1 MEEGEI
7 RPHRSQ
13 YWLNPKIMD
22 QAQHE
27 LEVRTVCDVYA
38 TAAQLAADGVR
49 VVSCDEKT
57 SIQALERDAPT
68 KPTRPGGIERQEFEY
83 IRHGTSCLI
92 ASFDVVSGKIV
103 VPTLGPT
110 RDEKDFA
117 LHILHVVASDP
128 TAKWVFVVD
137 NLTTHVSETLV
148 RIVASR
154 EGLDIDLGAKGVR
167 GILKNV
173 ESRRAFLVDKTHQI
187 RFVYTP
193 KHCSWLNQI
202 ECWFSILS
210 RRALRRASFAS
221 VDELNKALLD
231 FIAYFNRFS
240 AKPFR
245 WTYTGRALTT

>member
-1 MEEGEI
+1 MEI

-13 YWLNPKIMD
+13 YWLNPKITD

-27 LEVRTVCDVYA
+27 VEVRAVCDVSA
-38 TAAQLAADGVR
+38 TAADLAADGVR

-57 SIQALERDAPT
+57 SIQALERAAPT
-68 KPTRPGGIERQEFEY
+68 KQMRPGLNEKQEFEY

-92 ASFDVVSGKIV
+92 ASFDVVTGKIV
-103 VPTLGPT
+103 APSLGPT

-117 LHILHVVASDP
+117 LHILRVVATDP
-128 TAKWVFVVD
+128 MAKWVFVVD
-137 NLTTHVSETLV
+137 NLTTHVSESLV
-148 RIVASR
+148 QIAARLS
-154 EGLDIDLGAKGVR
+154 GLDIDLGVKGQS

-173 ESRRAFLVDKTHQI
+173 ASRRQFLVEKGHHI

-202 ECWFSILS
+202 ECWFSILA
-210 RRALRRASFAS
+210 RRVLKRGSFTS

-231 FIAYFNRFS
+231 FIEYFNRLF
-240 AKPFR
+240 AKPFK
-245 WTYTGRALTT
+245 WTFTGRALTT